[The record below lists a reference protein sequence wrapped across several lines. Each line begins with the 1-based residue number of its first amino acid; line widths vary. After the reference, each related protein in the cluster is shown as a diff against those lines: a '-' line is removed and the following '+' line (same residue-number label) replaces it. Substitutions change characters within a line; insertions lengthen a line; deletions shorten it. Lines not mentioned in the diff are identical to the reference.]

1 MNRISTSGS
10 YDGECYTINVA
21 FNDFHVMTLDGISR
35 EDLFELASCITCMMP
50 IESERS
56 PFLLYIPEPLTKTTV
71 AINMSAEGTAN
82 AKG

>member
-21 FNDFHVMTLDGISR
+21 FNDFHIMILDGFSR

-50 IESERS
+50 QED
-56 PFLLYIPEPLTKTTV
+56 LKKLTMENNDGNV
-71 AINMSAEGTAN
+71 
-82 AKG
+82 

>member
-1 MNRISTSGS
+1 MMANSTIAVSGS

-50 IESERS
+50 QEDFSK
-56 PFLLYIPEPLTKTTV
+56 LTMENNDGNV
-71 AINMSAEGTAN
+71 
-82 AKG
+82 